1 MIYSLDTN
9 VVVDALRQ
17 PPELDRLK
25 AFLSWALPATVLS
38 SVVAAELTAGARSE
52 RARRALDDVFLKAF
66 ERRGRI
72 VAPSAAAWRRLGVI
86 VGRIGPGGL
95 SASRQNDALLA
106 VQARERGWTVV
117 TRDQDFKGLRTLVG
131 GLKITT
137 PFPDRP

>member
-52 RARRALDDVFLKAF
+52 RARRALNDVFLEAF
-66 ERRGRI
+66 GRRGRI

-95 SASRQNDALLA
+95 CASRQNDALLA